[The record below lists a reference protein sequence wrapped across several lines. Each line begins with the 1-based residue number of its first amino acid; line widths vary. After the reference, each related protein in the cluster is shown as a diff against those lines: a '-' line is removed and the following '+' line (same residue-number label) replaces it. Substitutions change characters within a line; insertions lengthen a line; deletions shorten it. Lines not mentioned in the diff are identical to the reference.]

1 MPSSHSRKGALIHAK
16 ACRAPFGDCCAGFV
30 VCINADKRGKIF
42 FPRPVQKNAP
52 APISYPDNV
61 WQKILLPSIHLS
73 GYVVSKPSELAYGYD
88 K

>member
-30 VCINADKRGKIF
+30 VCKKRRQMGQDTLS
-42 FPRPVQKNAP
+42 PSGAEYAP
-52 APISYPDNV
+52 TPISYPDNV
-61 WQKILLPSIHLS
+61 WQEIPIPPHHQDM
-73 GYVVSKPSELAYGYD
+73 VVSEPSELADGYD